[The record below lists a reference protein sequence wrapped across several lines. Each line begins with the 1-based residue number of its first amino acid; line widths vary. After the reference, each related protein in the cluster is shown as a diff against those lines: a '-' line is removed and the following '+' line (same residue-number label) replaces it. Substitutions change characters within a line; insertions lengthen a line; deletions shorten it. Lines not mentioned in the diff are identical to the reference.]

1 MAERTR
7 TLRPR
12 LHMTFASLRNP
23 NFRRYFAAQIA
34 SNVGNWIQITAEN
47 WLVLQL
53 THSGLA
59 LGITN
64 ALQFGPLVFFGLYG
78 GVITDRLDRRRLLIV
93 TQCLLALLAAAMG
106 ILVATHLIR
115 LWMIWVAALLLGLII
130 CVDRPAQSSLIK
142 DLVGDADLPNA
153 VALNN
158 AVISSGR
165 MIGPAVSGLLIG
177 FFGTAPSFLINAVSF
192 AMVILALTTLD
203 VSRLHAAQP
212 VERRPGQ
219 VRQGLFYIRHDPVLA
234 VTVITMSVIFI
245 AAYNL
250 QVMVPLVAAQML
262 GGSSESLGLAMSSLG
277 LGAVTGSII
286 IASRVKPGLM
296 MIAVGCGLLSFV
308 HIWLSLLSGVYF
320 SVAGIFL
327 VGLSCGIFNVAVS
340 GTLQVKARDDVR
352 GRVMSTYTIGILGSA
367 LIGAPLFGRLADTI
381 GVSGTFLVIAAVCAG
396 TALTIT
402 WAWIKNQNPAFVQSA
417 AHVSLTARQ

>member
-1 MAERTR
+1 
-7 TLRPR
+7 
-12 LHMTFASLRNP
+12 
-23 NFRRYFAAQIA
+23 
-34 SNVGNWIQITAEN
+34 
-47 WLVLQL
+47 
-53 THSGLA
+53 
-59 LGITN
+59 
-64 ALQFGPLVFFGLYG
+64 
-78 GVITDRLDRRRLLIV
+78 LIV
-93 TQCLLALLAAAMG
+93 TQCVLALLAAAMG
-106 ILVATHLIR
+106 ILVVTHLIR

-130 CVDRPAQSSLIK
+130 CVDRPGQSSFIK

-153 VALNN
+153 MALNN

-177 FFGTAPSFLINAVSF
+177 YFGTAPSFFINAISF

-203 VSRLHAAQP
+203 VSRLHAARP
-212 VERRPGQ
+212 VKRRPGQ
-219 VRQGLFYIRHDPVLA
+219 VRQGLSYIRHDPVLA
-234 VTVITMSVIFI
+234 VTVIAMSVIFI

-250 QVMVPLVAAQML
+250 QVMVPLVAARML

-277 LGAVTGSII
+277 LGTVTGSMV

-308 HIWLSLLSGVYF
+308 HIWLSVLSGVYF

-327 VGLSCGIFNVAVS
+327 LGVSCGIFNVTVS

-367 LIGAPLFGRLADTI
+367 LTGGPLFGRLTDTI
-381 GVSGTFLVIAAVCAG
+381 GVSATCLVIAAVCA
-396 TALTIT
+396 A
-402 WAWIKNQNPAFVQSA
+402 P
-417 AHVSLTARQ
+417 H